1 MAFHFLCIKKDK
13 DLMYAYPILFQFLVM
28 NVMMTLNVL
37 TYRTPTVEIVMVTS
51 WLIPVCA
58 RGVILII
65 IKLIGVKSQELNN
78 LVITVTHAVRMKTA
92 KRDSNVATANAVVL
106 QATDIMP
113 DPRSVRKVRSLS
125 TI

>member
-1 MAFHFLCIKKDK
+1 MAFHFLFIKKDK

>member
-1 MAFHFLCIKKDK
+1 
-13 DLMYAYPILFQFLVM
+13 MYAYPILFQFLVM

>member
-1 MAFHFLCIKKDK
+1 MAFHFLCIKKDI

-65 IKLIGVKSQELNN
+65 IKLIGVKSQEPNN

-92 KRDSNVATANAVVL
+92 KRDSNVATANAVVQ

-113 DPRSVRKVRSLS
+113 DPRIVRKVRPLS